1 MRGGLVATMRLMA
14 AVLAAVSAAACSG
27 DPDGPG
33 PTPTIDVASSL
44 TALTVVQ
51 GSSGTVNVT
60 LTRSGGFAGDVTIAV
75 TGTPAGVT
83 ATPAPASIA
92 PLSTS
97 SVITIAVG
105 ATATPGTSTLT
116 VRATGTGVTEKTVP
130 VTLTVTPAPASA
142 SITWAFCAGAMP
154 VWFAAQDGDGAWTRI
169 EPTDAKFIFDMD
181 SERGGVAFLTSTSSP
196 GTAAASRLARVRP
209 TLLETASL
217 IRDSAI
223 GAHASRAAAPP
234 AASREDD
241 LALSIV
247 YGTRTELKDQ
257 GRTQC
262 RSETGK
268 TVNGTVAGLG
278 ARDLADVTLGDSYS
292 VVGGGTSAFQ
302 LLDVGDGPRDLIAS
316 RTVRNPTTNE
326 PVVDRMIIRRGLNQA
341 NNSTLPLL
349 DFNAT
354 DAFVLAES
362 NVAVGN
368 LGSGEAFLVEFYF
381 TAGAPGAFTGFDG
394 PRPGPFRHH
403 GVPAGRQLPGDLHLA
418 AIFAVGSSDTRIAG
432 VYFKEPTDRTITLG
446 DALPAPT
453 VEAVSTTPYARLRAA
468 GTLPAAYDKYVSVAF
483 AQAGRRATIAASAAY
498 RSRATTYDL
507 TIPDF
512 SGVAG
517 WVNDWGTKRGVQTN
531 WAVTGIGFTGAGI
544 SEPVPVEGATIHNAS
559 KSGAVAP

>member
-1 MRGGLVATMRLMA
+1 MA
-14 AVLAAVSAAACSG
+14 GVLAAVSAAACSD

-33 PTPTIDVASSL
+33 PTPAIDFAASVTTL
-44 TALTVVQ
+44 TLLQ
-51 GSSGTVNVT
+51 GSSGTVNIT
-60 LTRSGGFAGDVTIAV
+60 LTRSGGFTGDVTITV

-83 ATPAPASIA
+83 ATPAPTSIA

-105 ATATPGTSTLT
+105 ASATPGTSTLT

-130 VTLTVTPAPASA
+130 VTLTVTPAPANA
-142 SITWAFCAGAMP
+142 SITWEFCAGAMP

-196 GTAAASRLARVRP
+196 GSAAASRLARVRP

-223 GAHASRAAAPP
+223 GARASRAVAPP

-257 GRTQC
+257 GRMQC

-292 VVGGGTSAFQ
+292 VVGGGTPAFQ

-326 PVVDRMIIRRGLNQA
+326 PEVDRMVIRRGLNQA
-341 NNSTLPLL
+341 NNSTLPVL
-349 DFNAT
+349 DFSGT
-354 DAFVLAES
+354 DSFALTES
-362 NVAVGN
+362 DVAVGN
-368 LGSGEAFLVEFYF
+368 LGAGEAFLFNFYF
-381 TAGAPGAFTGFDG
+381 TSGATAFTGFDG

-403 GVPAGRQLPGDLHLA
+403 GVPAAKRLPGDLHLA
-418 AIFAVGSSDTRIAG
+418 AILAVGSSDTRIAG
-432 VYFKEPTDRTITLG
+432 VYFNEPTDRAITLG
-446 DALPAPT
+446 DVLPAPT

-498 RSRATTYDL
+498 RWRATTYDL

-517 WVNDWGTKRGVQTN
+517 WVNDWGTRRGVQTN
-531 WAVTGIGFTGAGI
+531 WAVTGIGFTSAGI
-544 SEPVPVEGATIHNAS
+544 NEPVPAEGATIHNAS
-559 KSGAVAP
+559 KSGAVTP